1 MSYSDELFCFFD
13 NVRALRRKYHLTPED
28 MVSRMDIEPEEVR
41 LLENNILPDT
51 LQVSFLE
58 NLSHE
63 FHIPIANLFRPLD
76 LQ

>member
-1 MSYSDELFCFFD
+1 M
-13 NVRALRRKYHLTPED
+13 TPED

-41 LLENNILPDT
+41 FLENNILPET